1 MPRTR
6 FDNLNKPKD
15 PPIDWV
21 KAAMLERMDAKHM
34 QLKELSAAT
43 GICYETLRWLM
54 RRSPMDWKREQREG
68 VCRALGIETVLTVV
82 GQPNI

>member
-6 FDNLNKPKD
+6 FDNLRPKD
-15 PPIDWV
+15 PPIDWI
-21 KAAMLERMDAKHM
+21 KAAMLERLDAKHM
-34 QLKELSAAT
+34 TLKELSAVT
-43 GICYETLRWLM
+43 GLGYENLRVLM
-54 RRSPMDWKREQREG
+54 RKSPMDWKREQREG